1 MCHINP
7 IMRQIVV
14 ALDGSSNSMRG
25 LVKAIEIAKED
36 NAKVICLNV
45 IEVPTSYFLT
55 KPKTKIKNE
64 MLKSSKKILDDAKT
78 KCQKAG
84 IDCKSKVIPGG
95 DPGFDIIKFAKKQ
108 KASMIVVGS
117 RGLNPLKEMFLG
129 SVSNY
134 VLHKSKI
141 PVLIVK

>member
-1 MCHINP
+1 
-7 IMRQIVV
+7 
-14 ALDGSSNSMRG
+14 L
-25 LVKAIEIAKED
+25 E
-36 NAKVICLNV
+36 
-45 IEVPTSYFLT
+45 
-55 KPKTKIKNE
+55 
-64 MLKSSKKILDDAKT
+64 SSKKMLDAAKT
-78 KCQKAG
+78 KCQKTG
-84 IDCKSKVIPGG
+84 IDCESKVIPGG

-108 KASMIVVGS
+108 KASTIVVGS